1 MRGGRTTVVLLAGM
15 VASSAWCA
23 GSVAS
28 SDPRLREVVYDPGA
42 VVTVPVKR
50 GVVTHVVL
58 DAREAIT
65 EVAAGLG
72 GDCAKADAAWCI
84 AAQPGGR
91 HLYVK
96 PKSTASAPN
105 TLAVV
110 TDQRMHSFRFVVL
123 GDGDARSPIYRLV
136 VKAPVAP
143 SVASPRSIP
152 DQAALLQALTQAA
165 PTPPAPTPRQIV
177 EERLQAKPQ
186 VLNASYSV
194 AEGKASEDIVPTMV
208 YDDGRFTYLKF
219 PGNREVPAVFHV
231 LGDGSETLLNARM
244 EDDVL
249 VVDRVSRRLM
259 LRAGSAVVGVWN
271 DAYDLDGVPPQEG
284 TTVPGVRRQM
294 RTVDGP
300 TAPPARKVT
309 AGDARSEVTP

>member
-1 MRGGRTTVVLLAGM
+1 MNIGSVLVLLGCLAAG
-15 VASSAWCA
+15 SGWCA
-23 GSVAS
+23 GTGPAT
-28 SDPRLREVVYDPGA
+28 DPRLREVVYDPGA
-42 VVTVPVKR
+42 VVAVPVKR

-91 HLYVK
+91 HLFVK
-96 PKSTASAPN
+96 PKSTAQAPN

-123 GDGDARSPIYRLV
+123 GDGDARSPVYRLV
-136 VKAPVAP
+136 VKAPTAP
-143 SVASPRSIP
+143 SVGSAPAIP
-152 DQAALLQALTQAA
+152 DKAALLLALTQAV
-165 PTPPAPTPRQIV
+165 PTPPKPSPRQIV

-186 VLNASYSV
+186 VLNSSYSV

-244 EDDVL
+244 EDEVL

-271 DAYDLDGVPPQEG
+271 DAYDLDGVPPQDG

-300 TAPPARKVT
+300 TATPARKVT